1 MDWRDARS
9 IQRPLIRLERVV
21 VVLAIHTPTAHI
33 IYMHIL
39 YTLYTLKSSPNSR
52 IRRVLLK
59 RFRFHDKLS
68 SSRIYNIYYIIIYIL

>member
-33 IYMHIL
+33 IY
-39 YTLYTLKSSPNSR
+39 
-52 IRRVLLK
+52 
-59 RFRFHDKLS
+59 
-68 SSRIYNIYYIIIYIL
+68 IIYTEELAK